1 MAGRVTRAAR
11 EAHAHEQHVI
21 LELNRLF
28 STIMAIAV
36 VIMVPWT
43 AFLAATLPTRFRAH
57 NWDVAWVGF
66 DSVLILVLLGTA
78 WAAWYRRQILAMAA
92 VVAGTMLLC
101 DAWFDINTS
110 WGTSG
115 LAVTILT
122 ALIGNIPL
130 ALVFFWLARR
140 IMLRTAAVVARATH
154 RGDVAQRA
162 IDVTFPFAVTW
173 SDAFAPPEHDFTAE
187 GPADG
192 SGPDDVG
199 ER

>member
-11 EAHAHEQHVI
+11 EAHAREQHVM

-28 STIMAIAV
+28 STIMVAAV

-66 DSVLILVLLGTA
+66 DTVLMLVLIGTA
-78 WAAWYRRQILAMAA
+78 WAAWYRRQILAMAS

-115 LAVTILT
+115 LAVSILT

-130 ALVFFWLARR
+130 SIFFFWLARR
-140 IMLRTAAVVARATH
+140 IMLRTAAVVARAMH
-154 RGDVAQRA
+154 RGDVPQRA

-173 SDAFAPPEHDFTAE
+173 SDAFAPPEHDFTVE
-187 GPADG
+187 GPADA
-192 SGPDDVG
+192 SGPDDVRG
-199 ER
+199 R

>member
-1 MAGRVTRAAR
+1 MAARVTRAAR
-11 EAHAHEQHVI
+11 TAHLREQHVM

-28 STIMAIAV
+28 SSVMVAAV

-43 AFLAATLPTRFRAH
+43 AFLAATLPSRFRAH

-66 DSVLILVLLGTA
+66 DTVLMLVLIGTA
-78 WAAWYRRQILAMAA
+78 WAAWYRRQMLAMMS

-130 ALVFFWLARR
+130 SLFFFWLARR
-140 IMLRTAAVVARATH
+140 IMLRTAASLARAMHSGTAP
-154 RGDVAQRA
+154 RRA
-162 IDVTFPFAVTW
+162 IDVTFPFAVSW
-173 SDAFAPPEHDFTAE
+173 PEAFARPGHDPVV
-187 GPADG
+187 GPAADALG
-192 SGPDDVG
+192 DEAG
-199 ER
+199 EPS

>member
-1 MAGRVTRAAR
+1 MTLRVMRVTRSAR
-11 EAHAHEQHVI
+11 AHEQHVV

-28 STIMAIAV
+28 STIMFAAV

-43 AFLAATLPTRFRAH
+43 VFLAVTLPSRFHAH

-66 DSVLILVLLGTA
+66 DSVLIVVLIATA
-78 WAAWYRRQILAMAA
+78 WAAWYRRQILAMVS

-115 LAVTILT
+115 FPVTILT

-130 ALVFFWLARR
+130 AVVFFWLARR
-140 IMLRTAAVVARATH
+140 IMLRTAAVVARTRHEGAPPE
-154 RGDVAQRA
+154 RA
-162 IDVTFPFAVTW
+162 IDVTFPFAVAW
-173 SDAFAPPEHDFTAE
+173 PDVFARFRRGDVADNSENPLDHDHSNE
-187 GPADG
+187 P
-192 SGPDDVG
+192 
-199 ER
+199 